1 MKSELKKTLT
11 PFQLWAI
18 IVGMVISGMYFGWNN
33 ALAFA
38 GPVSFII
45 AIIIVTLFYTAFMFS
60 YAELA
65 TAIPDAGGSA
75 EYASRA
81 MGRFGGFLAG
91 FSSIVEFLFATPAIA
106 ISIGAYIHFIIPVIP
121 ITGAALVSYGIFV
134 LINCGGVK
142 TAAIIET
149 IVTIVALAG
158 LLIFAGASF
167 THIDTTKIVGDGAFR
182 GGFSGVFNAIP
193 FAIWFYL
200 AAEGGAMSAEECK
213 NPKRDIPKGFIL
225 AILTLVVLAIVTFV
239 CTAGVMDAKTLGS
252 TDSPIPDALDS
263 IYGERNVF
271 SKIMSFVGLFGLVA
285 SLHGIIIGYSRQ
297 IFAMSRSRYL
307 PKFLSKINSKAA
319 PVMATVVPSLIG
331 MLFVLLNST
340 AIIIVISSFGAII
353 LHAISMIALL
363 MLRKKEPNLER
374 PYKVSISL
382 PIISIL
388 LDIVLFITVGYANIS
403 TVTFVVVAYIIA
415 IAYYFIY
422 SRFTTRGEISMADE
436 ALDNDIKKDKAI

>member
-1 MKSELKKTLT
+1 MKSELKKTLS

-38 GPVSFII
+38 GPVGFII

-75 EYASRA
+75 EYANRA

-106 ISIGAYIHFIIPVIP
+106 ISIGAYIHFIVPAVP
-121 ITGAALVSYGIFV
+121 ITAAALVAYGIFV
-134 LINCGGVK
+134 IINCGGVK

-149 IVTIVALAG
+149 IVTVVAIVG
-158 LLIFAGASF
+158 LLIFAAASF
-167 THIDTTKIVGDGAFR
+167 THVDTTKIIGQDAFR
-182 GGFSGVFNAIP
+182 GGIGGVFNAIP

-213 NPKRDIPKGFIL
+213 NPRKDVPKGFIL
-225 AILTLVVLAIVTFV
+225 AILTLVVLALITFV
-239 CTAGVMDAKTLGS
+239 CTAGVMDAKVLGS
-252 TDSPIPDALDS
+252 TDSPLPDALDA
-263 IYGERNVF
+263 IYGKGNVF
-271 SKIMSFVGLFGLVA
+271 SKLMSFIGLFGLVA

-307 PKFLSKINSKAA
+307 PKVLSKVNSKAS
-319 PVMATVVPSLIG
+319 PVMATIIPSLIG

-363 MLRKKEPNLER
+363 LLRKKEPDLER
-374 PYKVSISL
+374 PYKVAIAL
-382 PIISIL
+382 PIISVILDVIL
-388 LDIVLFITVGYANIS
+388 LVTVGYSNIS
-403 TVTFVVVAYIIA
+403 TVSFVVGAYVLA
-415 IAYYFIY
+415 TVYYFIY
-422 SRFTTRGEISMADE
+422 SKVAKTSSLSEGEISE
-436 ALDNDIKKDKAI
+436 KITEQDKAI